1 MHKTILT
8 LVALL
13 AGATA
18 FAGAHESEAGAS
30 EASSASQVRV
40 AGGSMMEH
48 AGSSKS
54 DAEWAEQRPD
64 FERLKPRNRDD

>member
-13 AGATA
+13 ASATV
-18 FAGAHESEAGAS
+18 FAGAHESESSAA

-40 AGGSMMEH
+40 AGGGMMEH

-54 DAEWAEQRPD
+54 DAEWAQQRPD
-64 FERLKPRNRDD
+64 FERLKPRKRDD

>member
-1 MHKTILT
+1 MHKPILV

-18 FAGAHESEAGAS
+18 FAGAHESAASDADAGKAQ
-30 EASSASQVRV
+30 QVVV

-64 FERLKPRNRDD
+64 FERLKPGKPDD

>member
-1 MHKTILT
+1 MHKSILT

-13 AGATA
+13 ASITA
-18 FAGAHESEAGAS
+18 FAGAHESAAS
-30 EASSASQVRV
+30 SSDASSASQVRV

-64 FERLKPRNRDD
+64 FERLKPRKPYD